1 MESSEK
7 MCRMPGAL
15 CPSFTYAFPHSE
27 KGCAP
32 VDDATKKVVGIVGDD
47 PLTSRVLG
55 MLLEGAGYEV
65 RALQASAVLEHPSAS
80 LSGVDLVLFM
90 PLLSD
95 ERNYELL
102 DAMKGTPQT
111 ALVPVLRL
119 STEPKAERTTSV
131 LPWPWS
137 TEALVGA
144 IEQALHAPGVDE
156 AP

>member
-1 MESSEK
+1 M
-7 MCRMPGAL
+7 G
-15 CPSFTYAFPHSE
+15 
-27 KGCAP
+27 G
-32 VDDATKKVVGIVGDD
+32 ATKKVVGIVGDD

-65 RALQASAVLEHPSAS
+65 RAMEATAVSENPSAS
-80 LSGVDLVLFM
+80 LAGVDLVLCT
-90 PLLSD
+90 PLVGD
-95 ERNYELL
+95 EHKEELL
-102 DAMKGTPQT
+102 DAIKDTPET

-119 STEPKAERTTSV
+119 STEPKVERTDSV

-144 IEQALHAPGVDE
+144 IEQALHAPGDE